1 MHDVAEVA
9 GVSHQTVSRVLNGY
23 EKIRPETRDRVL
35 AAISQLGYRRNA
47 AARVLA
53 TSRTHAIGVL
63 APAVSD
69 YGPTSAVQALER
81 AARLAGFH
89 PLVTTTPTDRAAVFS
104 SLGFLLDQGVEALV
118 VIAPHIRVLDAV
130 RELDVSIP
138 VVTLQSTELASGTG
152 ISIDQLEGAQLAMA
166 HLLELGHRRIQHLAG
181 PLEFFEAAARR
192 HGYEATLAEA
202 GIEPLPLYVGDWTS
216 ESGYR
221 AAASLAPEA
230 TAVFCGNDQMALGL
244 IHGLADRG
252 RRVPRR
258 HQRRGLRRRAGGGAL
273 PPAADDGES
282 GLRADR
288 RARGRG
294 ASRADRRGRAHAGSG
309 DRPGAHRAGIDV
321 PASRVARTVRLP
333 DGQRA
338 SGHGS
343 VTDAPE
349 ARIPT

>member
-69 YGPTSAVQALER
+69 YGPTSSVQALER

-192 HGYEATLAEA
+192 HGYDATLAEA

-252 RRVPRR
+252 KRVPDDISVVGFDDVPEAEHFLPPLTTVSQDFARIGELAVEVLLG
-258 HQRRGLRRRAGGGAL
+258 QIAGGERMPVPAIDPVL
-273 PPAADDGES
+273 IVRASTSPPPA
-282 GLRADR
+282 
-288 RARGRG
+288 
-294 ASRADRRGRAHAGSG
+294 
-309 DRPGAHRAGIDV
+309 
-321 PASRVARTVRLP
+321 
-333 DGQRA
+333 
-338 SGHGS
+338 
-343 VTDAPE
+343 
-349 ARIPT
+349 